1 MAKIFNTIIKKRR
14 VTQALTGAA
23 NFVVRALVGVR
34 VRAVATLTAA
44 KLLPAAAIIKT
55 VATLRMQSRPAVAI
69 LRASCSGAAK
79 AFSNPAISLS
89 NRSAGTSSKPSQ
101 TPGFDIVR
109 TVVQLVSN
117 RAASGVTEE
126 AVGGRTDWAND
137 ANATGPVNGTTATI
151 AGNALGARG
160 GRLRL
165 TYPASV
171 NKTALTITKV
181 ELRFY
186 ATQSGTTLGNGTLQL
201 GYRLGAGADVV
212 LAKITGNI
220 AALSPPQA
228 FDITG
233 VVAGSWATI
242 DQIATWALF
251 NAALLNTSSAAL
263 DAVVIYIEAS
273 RTEIN

>member
-1 MAKIFNTIIKKRR
+1 MAKIFNTVVKKRR
-14 VTQALTGAA
+14 VTQALVGAA
-23 NFVVRALVGVR
+23 NFVVRAFVGVR
-34 VRAVATLTAA
+34 IRTVATLTAA
-44 KLLPAAAIIKT
+44 RLLSATAIIKT
-55 VATLRMQSRPAVAI
+55 VAALRVQSKPAVAI
-69 LRASCSGAAK
+69 LRATYSGAATV
-79 AFSNPAISLS
+79 FSKPAISLA
-89 NRSAGTSSKPSQ
+89 NRSSGTSSKPAQ

-137 ANATGPVNGTTATI
+137 ANATGPANGTTATI

-165 TYPASV
+165 TYPASA

-181 ELRFY
+181 ELRYFV
-186 ATQSGTTLGNGTLQL
+186 TQAGTTLGNGTLQL

-212 LAKITGNI
+212 LAAITGNI

-242 DQIATWALF
+242 DQISTWALF